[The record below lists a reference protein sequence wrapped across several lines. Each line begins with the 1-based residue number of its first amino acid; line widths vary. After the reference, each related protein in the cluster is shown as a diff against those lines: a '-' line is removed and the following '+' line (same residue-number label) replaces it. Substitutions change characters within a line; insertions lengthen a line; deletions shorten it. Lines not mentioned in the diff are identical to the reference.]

1 MGGDDDVEDSNPP
14 PSDDELDEVD
24 RLRTEVDDF
33 AARLRV
39 AGAGLLVLGLVIAIY
54 VVAAHLV

>member
-1 MGGDDDVEDSNPP
+1 MAGDDDETEPE
-14 PSDDELDEVD
+14 ELDEVD